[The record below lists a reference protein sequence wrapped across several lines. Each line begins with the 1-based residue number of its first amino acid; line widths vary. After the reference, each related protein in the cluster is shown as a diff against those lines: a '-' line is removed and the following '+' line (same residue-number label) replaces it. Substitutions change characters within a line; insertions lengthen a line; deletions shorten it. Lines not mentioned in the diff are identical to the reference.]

1 MYKAKNGFTLQDDTA
16 PGGGWTIRT
25 AEDIETALLS
35 FPHFQTVASGV
46 LWEQIAQAVE
56 ARKEYANI
64 TEFAQFLAANYL

>member
-1 MYKAKNGFTLQDDTA
+1 MYKAKNGFTLQDAGT
-16 PGGGWTIRT
+16 PWGWTIRT

>member
-35 FPHFQTVASGV
+35 FPYFQTVASGI
-46 LWEQIAQAVE
+46 LWEQITAAVE

-64 TEFAQFLAANYL
+64 TEFAEYLAANYI

>member
-1 MYKAKNGFTLQDDTA
+1 MYRAKNGFILQDDTA

-35 FPHFQTVASGV
+35 FPVFQTVASGI

-64 TEFAQFLAANYL
+64 TEFAQFLADNYI